1 MGSAKRESSGLEEDC
16 TREDSGKKQRI
27 SFTNVNMILITV
39 GPEKAKHYVHSPLLC
54 EESGFFRAAINSG
67 FKESSEQVIDLP
79 GEKAEHLDNFIHWL
93 YREKFPKL
101 SAEIVNNTEYPKH
114 DNDIIKSTDRLCYQ
128 FTFADKYDI
137 PRLRKYVLLE
147 LIKLAHNCKAPSAS
161 MIVRYYEATVK
172 KSPLRRL
179 LCDWYTLRVGQKF
192 FESDEYQEGFSQS
205 PEWAVDLLA
214 ACARNWAAPPKQQVV
229 AIMKADNYF

>member
-1 MGSAKRESSGLEEDC
+1 MN
-16 TREDSGKKQRI
+16 T
-27 SFTNVNMILITV
+27 ILITV

-79 GEKAEHLDNFIHWL
+79 QEKAEHLDNFIHWL
-93 YREKFPKL
+93 YREKLPEL
-101 SAEIVNNTEYPKH
+101 SAETMNNTEYCKTN
-114 DNDIIKSTDRLCYQ
+114 NDIIKSTDRLCYQ

-147 LIKLAHNCKAPSAS
+147 LIKLANYCKAPSAS
-161 MIVRYYEATVK
+161 MIASYYEATGK

-179 LCDWYTLRVGQKF
+179 LCDWYTLRVRQELI
-192 FESDEYQEGFSQS
+192 ESDDYQEEYVQN
-205 PEWAVDLLA
+205 PEWAADLLA
-214 ACARNWAAPPKQQVV
+214 ACARNWRVPSKYEAV
-229 AIMKADNYF
+229 AIMKVDNYL